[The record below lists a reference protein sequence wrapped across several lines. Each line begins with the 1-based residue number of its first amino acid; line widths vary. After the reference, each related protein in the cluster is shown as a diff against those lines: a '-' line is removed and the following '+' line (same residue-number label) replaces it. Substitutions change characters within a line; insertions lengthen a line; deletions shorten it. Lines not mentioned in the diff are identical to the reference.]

1 MNEAHDHLLFNHL
14 PIIIP
19 FVGFLILIGG
29 ILIRSEIVKRT
40 AYCVFILGAILTMP
54 AFFSGEGAEEVVE
67 NLPGIGHSII
77 HEHEEIAEIFA
88 ALSYMLGALSIAGL
102 WANWKQKTFSSILTF
117 ITLGFCLAVFFLA
130 QKTGNSG
137 GEIRH
142 TEIRSGQPVS
152 SDAEASGEKEKAEQ

>member
-19 FVGFLILIGG
+19 FVGFLIMIGG

-40 AYCVFILGAILTMP
+40 AYCIFMLGAILTMP

-67 NLPGIGHSII
+67 NMPGIGHAII
-77 HEHEEIAEIFA
+77 HEHEEIAETFA
-88 ALSYMLGALSIAGL
+88 ALSYMLGALSIVGL
-102 WANWKQKTFSSILTF
+102 WANWKQKTFSKILTF

-130 QKTGNSG
+130 QKTGTSG

-142 TEIRSGQPVS
+142 TEIRSGQALP
-152 SDAEASGEKEKAEQ
+152 SDGEASEEKKKAE